1 MLSFIPS
8 IQAYLKRL
16 FMAFLMLPC
25 LVVAEQAQQ
34 PLVQDSAAEAGMSV
48 AEHYTLSGD
57 SLRLRHSRE
66 LDLNSSP
73 TAPDLSFINAQE
85 WVLNLPL
92 ASSLATHFITL
103 VIVTSTHNYALAR
116 APPTLHT

>member
-1 MLSFIPS
+1 MLPFTPS

-25 LVVAEQAQQ
+25 LVAAEQAQQ
-34 PLVQDSAAEAGMSV
+34 PLVHVVAGETGMSV

-73 TAPDLSFINAQE
+73 SAPDLSFINAQG

-92 ASSLATHFITL
+92 AKRLATHFFTQSIT
-103 VIVTSTHNYALAR
+103 TGAFHYALAR
-116 APPTLHT
+116 APPTAHA

>member
-1 MLSFIPS
+1 MLSFTPS

-25 LVVAEQAQQ
+25 LVAAEQAQQ
-34 PLVQDSAAEAGMSV
+34 PWLDDRAAETGMSV
-48 AEHYTLSGD
+48 AEHYTLNGD

-66 LDLNSSP
+66 LDLNSTAS
-73 TAPDLSFINAQE
+73 APDLSLINVQE

-92 ASSLATHFITL
+92 AAGLATLFTSL
-103 VIVTSTHNYALAR
+103 VITTNAHTYVLAR